1 VACGSRPGLIT
12 FLIISSCKETAKDIL
27 EMTIERE
34 EEEEEEEGRETEVD
48 Y

>member
-1 VACGSRPGLIT
+1 MACGSRPGLIT

-34 EEEEEEEGRETEVD
+34 EEEEEGRETEVD

>member
-34 EEEEEEEGRETEVD
+34 EEEEEGRETEVD